1 MPAYQILRQEE
12 QEDETQLEIQLEKE
26 LSECVEVAQTYR
38 NKVKVFMEEQGIWH
52 ICELDYP
59 LREVFH
65 GFLEGQ
71 IKPVCYTIYEKAFDR
86 IIQHSIRNQIQEVK
100 GKQTKLKYAN
110 QLLFL
115 PYHPELKISSRFERA
130 QKKADLVWD
139 FSVEAPENMK
149 KQVFQVL
156 HNLIR
161 TIQDGDQLRVQM
173 NALRSFYQFCID
185 HKVEDIEMMELS
197 QAQEFRDMLGADKKG
212 LGKAGIID
220 VARKVLFIQAGEIH
234 WKAHVWYLERFYLQP
249 ERIVPS
255 DSIRKLS
262 FLEVPHQRNREILK
276 QYMRYGLGITNLSIR
291 NLWSGF
297 MYVRKFMV
305 ELVRSEDVCVV
316 TEQQM
321 DAYFRKLQERKIQAE
336 TYNKILMYIQ
346 HFYNFLQVRG
356 YIKKSPFCI
365 AYYMKKVMPQHH
377 DRSVELET
385 SREILQSLHLFP
397 ERVRLMYLHL
407 WGIGLRISEV
417 CTLKGNAYYA
427 QGKDKWIQVYQNKMK
442 NYKRIP
448 IQESLYYVMMVYL
461 KKYGIEENDYV
472 FQNRR
477 GGAYYSI
484 TFQKQMLRC
493 CKENQIQ
500 NGEYIFRSHDYRHGI
515 ATLFYDR
522 GVSLQGV
529 RDYLGHT
536 YEEMTQQYI
545 DYIPRK
551 LENANDKYF
560 KQHKSLALNLTKKKG
575 KKNGEQNLF
584 SGSAMLPDC
593 NNNTEKESRKE
604 PLL

>member
-1 MPAYQILRQEE
+1 MPAYKILWKEE

-38 NKVKVFMEEQGIWH
+38 NKVKAFMEEQGIWH
-52 ICELDYP
+52 ICELDYS

-65 GFLEGQ
+65 RFLEGQ

-86 IIQHSIRNQIQEVK
+86 LIQHSIQNQFHEIK

-115 PYHPELKISSRFERA
+115 PYHPDLKISSRFERSHN
-130 QKKADLVWD
+130 KKELEWD
-139 FSVEAPENMK
+139 FSVEAPEYVK
-149 KQVFQVL
+149 KQIFQIL
-156 HNLIR
+156 HNLL
-161 TIQDGDQLRVQM
+161 TTLQDGDQLRAQM
-173 NALRSFYQFCID
+173 NALRSFYQFCIE
-185 HKVEDIEMMELS
+185 HKVEDIEMLELS
-197 QAQEFRDMLGADKKG
+197 GVQEFKDMLGAEKKG

-220 VARKVLFIQAGEIH
+220 VARKVLFMQAGEIH

-262 FLEVPHQRNREILK
+262 FLEVTHQHNRELLK

-291 NLWSGF
+291 KLWSEF
-297 MYVRKFMV
+297 INVRKFMV
-305 ELVRSEDVCVV
+305 ELVQSEDVCMV

-321 DAYFRKLQERKIQAE
+321 DVYFRKLQERKIQAE
-336 TYNKILMYIQ
+336 TYNKILTCIQ
-346 HFYNFLQVRG
+346 HFFDFLQVRG
-356 YIKKSPFCI
+356 YIVKSPFCI
-365 AYYMKKVMPQHH
+365 AYYMKKVVPQHH
-377 DRSVELET
+377 DRSVKLET
-385 SREILQSLHLFP
+385 SLEILQRLHLFP
-397 ERVRLMYLHL
+397 EKVRLIYLHL

-417 CTLKGNAYYA
+417 CTLKGNAYYM

-442 NYKRIP
+442 KYKRIP
-448 IQESLYYVMMVYL
+448 IPEPLYYLMMAYL
-461 KKYGIEENDYV
+461 KKYGIKGNDYV
-472 FQNRR
+472 FQNKR

-500 NGEYIFRSHDYRHGI
+500 DGEYIFRSHDYRHGI
-515 ATLFYDR
+515 ATLFYER
-522 GVSLQGV
+522 GVSLQGI

-551 LENANDKYF
+551 LESANDKYF
-560 KQHKSLALNLTKKKG
+560 SQHNSLALNLTKEKREKIG
-575 KKNGEQNLF
+575 QQNLF
-584 SGSAMLPDC
+584 NGSAMLPDS
-593 NNNTEKESRKE
+593 NRNTDKESGE
-604 PLL
+604 DSLL